1 MKIAGQVE
9 RVQIEKGI
17 LFISDNHFSLALL
30 FDDYFLYIGTSAIY
44 TSRNILTY
52 FAVATAYIFIFS
64 YY

>member
-30 FDDYFLYIGTSAIY
+30 FNDYFLYIGTSVIY
-44 TSRNILTY
+44 KCHIY
-52 FAVATAYIFIFS
+52 K
-64 YY
+64 